1 MLNPLDYP
9 VIFLDAD
16 YRAPSAW
23 WQHTPFARFLV
34 ALTRP
39 SVLVELGTHY
49 GVSYFAFC
57 QAVKA
62 LGLHTRCYAVDTWQ
76 GDEQAGFY
84 GEEVFD
90 QVNQYNEQSFAAFS
104 RLLRMTFDEAL
115 SYFDE
120 GEIDLLHIDGYHA
133 YEAVQH
139 DYSTWLPKMSPRG
152 IILFH
157 DINVREGNFGVW
169 RLWNELSFTF
179 PHFELLHGHG
189 LGVLA
194 VGTQAAEQLSPLLSL
209 SEEELSNV
217 RFFFSQLGQR
227 VTLQIELHEV
237 HKKQRLALKRL
248 KHLKD
253 KLVEYSQLLLSERKK
268 HLEDLERARMHM
280 QYLEQDLQNCSQH
293 RQAERETYVAEIE
306 RARSHM
312 HQLEAELTAQ
322 LQHRQAERETY
333 VAEIERA
340 RSHMHQLEA
349 ELTAHIAQLQSER
362 AAHTAEIEQARAH
375 IQHIEQESHA
385 RALHLRQAE
394 ESLAGLQQAL
404 DEQQRSLEQT
414 RNEADSLAQRIVE
427 LEERCSA
434 LQAEMQDNLSV
445 LEARLA
451 DLEAQRDALKAQL
464 AASEA
469 ERDALEAQLAEAQA
483 ALAHLERKLHAYRV
497 LD

>member
-293 RQAERETYVAEIE
+293 RQAEREAYV
-306 RARSHM
+306 
-312 HQLEAELTAQ
+312 
-322 LQHRQAERETY
+322 
-333 VAEIERA
+333 
-340 RSHMHQLEA
+340 
-349 ELTAHIAQLQSER
+349 
-362 AAHTAEIEQARAH
+362 AEIEQARAH

-404 DEQQRSLEQT
+404 DERQRLLEQT